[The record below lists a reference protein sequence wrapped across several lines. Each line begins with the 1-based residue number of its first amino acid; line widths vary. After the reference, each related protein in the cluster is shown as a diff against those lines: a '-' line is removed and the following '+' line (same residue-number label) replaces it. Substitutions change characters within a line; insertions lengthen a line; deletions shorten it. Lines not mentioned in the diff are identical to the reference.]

1 MALVPTDCF
10 PTTTIARRQRR
21 LAPSSSSSWK
31 HEQSPSRAKKEQRRH
46 LVVLQMAANKKM
58 RNNQAALA
66 QKLALAKEQANKKD
80 GEDDGT
86 NAINAKKEAAAR
98 LSAAEI
104 KEKNDRLRFEELL
117 RTQASTVLNDYS
129 SDGYKN
135 HQQENEEIMA
145 ARKYIV

>member
-1 MALVPTDCF
+1 
-10 PTTTIARRQRR
+10 
-21 LAPSSSSSWK
+21 
-31 HEQSPSRAKKEQRRH
+31 
-46 LVVLQMAANKKM
+46 MAANKKM

-66 QKLALAKEQANKKD
+66 QKLALAKERANRKD

-86 NAINAKKEAAAR
+86 NTINAKEAATS

-117 RTQASTVLNDYS
+117 RTQASIVLNDYS

-135 HQQENEEIMA
+135 QQQENEEIMA
-145 ARKYIV
+145 ARKCIV